1 MILRKTIPSGAPA
14 VMPSTVPSLA
24 APAVIVHGLADACTA
39 LAPGLPL
46 ILLSAPGA
54 ALYAGAGWWQAMIEA
69 ARKQFPG
76 TDASDLLD
84 CADAPGRALEA
95 LRIGLKGIVL
105 DPLCPAFP
113 ALAESA
119 ARLGAC
125 LLPAAPPA
133 LDLARAGAARR
144 LAGWLRET
152 RREPLPIPREPPH
165 DRPGSIA

>member
-1 MILRKTIPSGAPA
+1 MILREVAPSIIPSI
-14 VMPSTVPSLA
+14 VPR
-24 APAVIVHGLADACTA
+24 AVIVHGLADACTA

-54 ALYAGAGWWQAMIEA
+54 ALYAGAGWWQAVIEA
-69 ARKQFPG
+69 AHKQFPK
-76 TDASDLLD
+76 TDATDLLD

-113 ALAESA
+113 AIAESA
-119 ARLGAC
+119 ARLGAR

-133 LDLARAGAARR
+133 LDLARPGAARR
-144 LAGWLRET
+144 LAAWLQGT
-152 RREPLPIPREPPH
+152 AP
-165 DRPGSIA
+165 